1 MNIFLKATTPEGK
14 TELFN
19 LDRVLTI
26 TPNNNGT
33 VKILMGAGLY
43 WTVNAESIQLAEC
56 VNELLFEIKGAKHN
70 G

>member
-1 MNIFLKATTPEGK
+1 MNYFIKATTTEGK

-19 LDRVLTI
+19 LEKILSF

-43 WTVNAESIQLAEC
+43 WNVYADSIEYLDC
-56 VNELLFEIKGAKHN
+56 INELMQAIKGGN
-70 G
+70 

>member
-1 MNIFLKATTPEGK
+1 MKIFLKATTTEGK

-33 VKILMGAGLY
+33 TKILMGAGLFWSVY
-43 WTVNAESIQLAEC
+43 SDSIEPLEC
-56 VNELLFEIKGAKHN
+56 FNELMQAIKGDF
-70 G
+70 